1 MPDHFSPEVEALLRR
16 IAKDSAAE
24 ALADL
29 MKQLGLN
36 DENAGRDMRDMRD
49 LLSAFRHARHTIS
62 LTFIRL
68 VTTAVL
74 GFIALAVWVAT
85 KGSLLK

>member
-29 MKQLGLN
+29 MKQLDLN

-49 LLSAFRHARHTIS
+49 LLSAFRDTRHTIS
-62 LTFIRL
+62 STFIRL